1 MRDREAAKRLI
12 YQAQAAVTSV
22 LVLGDVPPLRA
33 LYCPGYP
40 KELLGEVIRD
50 GEKNYMIALR
60 IPKRDYGWY
69 KRRSPKNRAI
79 PPECD
84 VKQLEAVFTL
94 FLPTPF
100 RCVAVRNASENVKIY
115 LDVKE
120 NKYEQLSITA
130 DFNDGSSMLSR
141 CSRRPGRDAAP

>member
-100 RCVAVRNASENVKIY
+100 RCVAVRNSLENVVIFIDEK
-115 LDVKE
+115 KE
-120 NKYEQLSITA
+120 NTYEQTTFESTF
-130 DFNDGSSMLSR
+130 DDGSSGLS
-141 CSRRPGRDAAP
+141 

>member
-1 MRDREAAKRLI
+1 MRDRETAKRLI
-12 YQAQAAVTSV
+12 GEAQAAVTSV
-22 LVLGDVPPLRA
+22 LVLSSEVQQLRA

-40 KELLGEVIRD
+40 KELLGEVVRD

-60 IPKRDYGWY
+60 IPKRGYGWY

-100 RCVAVRNASENVKIY
+100 RCVAVRNASENVKIFI
-115 LDVKE
+115 DIKE
-120 NKYEQLSITA
+120 DTHEQLSITE
-130 DFNDGSSMLSR
+130 DFNDGSSRLS
-141 CSRRPGRDAAP
+141 

>member
-22 LVLGDVPPLRA
+22 LVLSDVPPLRA

-40 KELLGEVIRD
+40 KELLGEVVRD
-50 GEKNYMIALR
+50 GERNYMIALR
-60 IPKRDYGWY
+60 IPKRGYGWY

-130 DFNDGSSMLSR
+130 DFNDGSSRLS
-141 CSRRPGRDAAP
+141 

>member
-100 RCVAVRNASENVKIY
+100 RCVAVRNASENVKIFI
-115 LDVKE
+115 DIKE
-120 NKYEQLSITA
+120 DTHEQLSIRE
-130 DFNDGSSMLSR
+130 DFNDGSSRLS
-141 CSRRPGRDAAP
+141 

>member
-94 FLPTPF
+94 FRPTPF
-100 RCVAVRNASENVKIY
+100 RCVAVRNASKNVKIFI
-115 LDVKE
+115 DIKE
-120 NKYEQLSITA
+120 DTHEQLSITE
-130 DFNDGSSMLSR
+130 DFNDGSSRLS
-141 CSRRPGRDAAP
+141 

>member
-12 YQAQAAVTSV
+12 YQAQAAVKSV
-22 LVLGDVPPLRA
+22 LVLGDVPALRA

-100 RCVAVRNASENVKIY
+100 RCVAVRNASENVKIFI
-115 LDVKE
+115 DIKE
-120 NKYEQLSITA
+120 DTHEQLSITE
-130 DFNDGSSMLSR
+130 DFNDGSSRLS
-141 CSRRPGRDAAP
+141 

>member
-22 LVLGDVPPLRA
+22 LVLSDVPPLRA

-40 KELLGEVIRD
+40 KELLGEVVRD

-60 IPKRDYGWY
+60 IPKRGYGWY

-100 RCVAVRNASENVKIY
+100 RCVAVRNSLENVVIFIDEK
-115 LDVKE
+115 KE
-120 NKYEQLSITA
+120 NTYEQTIFESTF
-130 DFNDGSSMLSR
+130 DDGSSGLS
-141 CSRRPGRDAAP
+141 

>member
-100 RCVAVRNASENVKIY
+100 RCVAVRNASENVKIFI
-115 LDVKE
+115 DIKE
-120 NKYEQLSITA
+120 DTHEQLALTEDII
-130 DFNDGSSMLSR
+130 DGCRRLS
-141 CSRRPGRDAAP
+141 

>member
-22 LVLGDVPPLRA
+22 LVLSDVPPLRA

-40 KELLGEVIRD
+40 KELLGEVVRD

-60 IPKRDYGWY
+60 IPKRGYGWY
-69 KRRSPKNRAI
+69 KRRVPKNRAI

-100 RCVAVRNASENVKIY
+100 RCVAVRNSLENVVIFIDEK
-115 LDVKE
+115 KE
-120 NKYEQLSITA
+120 NTYEQTTFESTF
-130 DFNDGSSMLSR
+130 DDGSSGLS
-141 CSRRPGRDAAP
+141 

>member
-60 IPKRDYGWY
+60 ITAWVNRPPQNPTTRKSCENKNKATEIQRISVDLVRPEGFEPPAFWSVA
-69 KRRSPKNRAI
+69 RRSI
-79 PPECD
+79 
-84 VKQLEAVFTL
+84 
-94 FLPTPF
+94 
-100 RCVAVRNASENVKIY
+100 
-115 LDVKE
+115 
-120 NKYEQLSITA
+120 QLS
-130 DFNDGSSMLSR
+130 
-141 CSRRPGRDAAP
+141 

>member
-1 MRDREAAKRLI
+1 MRDRETAKRLI

-22 LVLGDVPPLRA
+22 LVLSDVPPLRA

-40 KELLGEVIRD
+40 KELLGEVVRD

-60 IPKRDYGWY
+60 IPKRGYGWY

-120 NKYEQLSITA
+120 NKYEQLSII
-130 DFNDGSSMLSR
+130 
-141 CSRRPGRDAAP
+141 

>member
-40 KELLGEVIRD
+40 KELLGEVVRD

-60 IPKRDYGWY
+60 IPKRGYGWY

-100 RCVAVRNASENVKIY
+100 RCVAVRNASENVKIFI
-115 LDVKE
+115 DIKE
-120 NKYEQLSITA
+120 DTHEQLSITE

-141 CSRRPGRDAAP
+141 CSGCPSRDAPP

>member
-33 LYCPGYP
+33 LYCQGYP

-100 RCVAVRNASENVKIY
+100 RCVAVRNASENVKIFI
-115 LDVKE
+115 DIKE
-120 NKYEQLSITA
+120 DTHEQLSITE
-130 DFNDGSSMLSR
+130 DFTDGSSRLS
-141 CSRRPGRDAAP
+141 

>member
-100 RCVAVRNASENVKIY
+100 RCVAVRNSLENVVIFIDEK
-115 LDVKE
+115 KE
-120 NKYEQLSITA
+120 NTYEQTIFESTF
-130 DFNDGSSMLSR
+130 DDGSSGLS
-141 CSRRPGRDAAP
+141 